1 MLRAGLRRLAIL
13 VILIAGA
20 TAAGSVLVGAITGTP
35 LSRALSVGFYAV
47 GSFGLVA
54 GFFVGNRGPARGRA
68 PTGAS
73 PFGGRRLRWARP
85 DEQMEAI
92 TTSALFVTVGVVLIL
107 IGLAV
112 DPRVRV
118 M

>member
-1 MLRAGLRRLAIL
+1 MLRAGLRRLLIL
-13 VILIAGA
+13 VVCLAAA
-20 TAAGSVLVGAITGTP
+20 TAVGSVLVGAIMGTP
-35 LSRALSVGFYAV
+35 LLRALSVGFYAV

-68 PTGAS
+68 PTES
-73 PFGGRRLRWARP
+73 STFGGRRLRWARAE
-85 DEQMEAI
+85 EQMEAI
-92 TTSALFVTVGVVLIL
+92 TTSALFVTVGIALIL

-118 M
+118 L